1 MTQFT
6 HVFVMCFRRVLAFL
20 VLFPVTFQL
29 FGQADEE
36 LYRFQTRTHM
46 VSPDEL
52 NRLHESGLG
61 FIPTP
66 PPGGKVRRIAE
77 FEPMEGV
84 IVGYSGSFGIPF
96 TLIAQMAQVATVYT
110 IVANASQE
118 NTVRNQYIANG
129 VDINNCVFVRGPLNS
144 YWARDYSPWFIAD
157 SANRMAI
164 IDFPYNRPRPNDN
177 AVPALF
183 ANELG
188 MPMYGMNV
196 LHTGGNFMCDGL
208 GRAAST
214 KLVLNENTNL
224 SITQINDYMRD
235 YMGIDEYYTFD
246 DPMDDY
252 IDHIDCWG
260 KFLAP
265 DKVLLTQVPSN
276 DPRYPDFEAIAA
288 FFAAEI
294 SSYGTPYRVF
304 RVYSPNGQPYTN
316 SLILNHKVFVPVVT
330 TFGSPW
336 NDSAIAVYQRAM
348 PGYDIAGI
356 FALANRPWASTDA
369 LHCRVHE
376 MPDRGMLY
384 IRHIPKHG
392 NTIQQNNYEVRAE
405 VIPFSDSTLVQDS
418 LFISYRYET
427 GQWKTTPMNQD
438 TGFVW
443 VGSIPDSTFGIDIS
457 YVVHAADNSG
467 RRETHPYIGKA
478 DPHRFSIISNIGI
491 QDYGRNKRDILIYPN
506 PCDNRLFAAVP
517 GTGQAVVRIYSVAG
531 VMVHQEEFADARQ
544 LFRQGIDMSRVNNG
558 VYMAEIVTGTNRYV
572 KKVMVVRH

>member
-1 MTQFT
+1 MTYPNPISAKCLRYFFASLILFT
-6 HVFVMCFRRVLAFL
+6 FTSRSFSQ
-20 VLFPVTFQL
+20 T
-29 FGQADEE
+29 GEE

-52 NRLHESGLG
+52 LRLHESGLG
-61 FIPTP
+61 FVPTP
-66 PPGGKVRRIAE
+66 PPGGKVRSIAE
-77 FEPMEGV
+77 FEPMQGV
-84 IVGYSGSFGIPF
+84 IVGYSGTFGIPF

-110 IVANASQE
+110 IVASASQE

-157 SANRMAI
+157 SANRVAI

-188 MPMYGMNV
+188 LPMYGMNV

-214 KLVLNENTNL
+214 KLVIDENTSL
-224 SITQINDYMRD
+224 STAQINNFMHD
-235 YMGIDEYYTFD
+235 YMGIDQYYTLD

-265 DKVLLTQVPSN
+265 DKILLSQVPSN
-276 DPRYPDFEAIAA
+276 DPRYPDFEALAA

-294 SSYGTPYRVF
+294 SSYGTPYQVF

-330 TFGSPW
+330 TNGSPW

-348 PGYDIAGI
+348 PGYDISGI

-376 MPDRGMLY
+376 IPDIGMLY

-392 NTIQQNNYEVRAE
+392 NIIQQNNYEIRAE
-405 VIPFSDSTLVQDS
+405 VIPYSDSTLITDS
-418 LFISYRYET
+418 LYISYRYNS
-427 GQWKTTPMNQD
+427 GQWKTVPMNPD

-443 VGSIPDSTFGIDIS
+443 AGFIPDSTAGIDIR
-457 YVVHAADNSG
+457 YVVHAADHSG

-478 DPHRFSIISNIGI
+478 DPHRFSVISNIGI
-491 QDYGRNKRDILIYPN
+491 HDQIQSKRDILVYPN
-506 PCDNRLFAAVP
+506 PCDNRLFASVP
-517 GTGQAVVRIYSVAG
+517 GNGHVTVRIYSVSG
-531 VMVHQEEFADARQ
+531 VMVHQEVFADARQ
-544 LFRQGIDMSRVNNG
+544 LFRQGVDMSKINNG
-558 VYMAEIVTGTNRYV
+558 VYLAEIISGSSRYV
-572 KKVMVVRH
+572 KNVMVVRN